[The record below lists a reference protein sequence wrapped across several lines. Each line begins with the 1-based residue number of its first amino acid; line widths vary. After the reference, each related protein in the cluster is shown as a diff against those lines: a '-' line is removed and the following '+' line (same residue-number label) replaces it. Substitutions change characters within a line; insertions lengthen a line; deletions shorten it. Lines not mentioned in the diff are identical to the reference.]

1 MKMSELKVS
10 LLNRRFF
17 CGIALIFIAV
27 LAVAHPYR
35 AFLTE
40 SGGSVEGPAWMAV
53 FIYGVSSER
62 TLLFLPLFVPLGAA
76 GDVQEELKSRYAV
89 FLVSRAGKK
98 NYLAGKIL
106 GAALSGGL
114 TAVTAFAAALAV
126 IVPWCAGIPDL
137 SGQELQGILPQLSG
151 QELQGFLPLLPAVLC
166 GFLCGFLNGALWALA
181 GSAAAVL
188 TRNHYLGYA
197 VPFILYYVLTVFQE
211 RYYDKSY
218 FGAGVCVGILIFLIA
233 AAGLLLMKLTE
244 RRLTG

>member
-1 MKMSELKVS
+1 MSELKVS
-10 LLNRRFF
+10 LLNRRLF
-17 CGIALIFIAV
+17 CGIILIFVAV

-35 AFLTE
+35 AFLNE

-53 FIYGVSSER
+53 FTYGVSSER
-62 TLLFLPLFVPLGAA
+62 TRLFLPLFVPLGAA

-106 GAALSGGL
+106 GA
-114 TAVTAFAAALAV
+114 
-126 IVPWCAGIPDL
+126 
-137 SGQELQGILPQLSG
+137 
-151 QELQGFLPLLPAVLC
+151 
-166 GFLCGFLNGALWALA
+166 
-181 GSAAAVL
+181 VL

-211 RYYDKSY
+211 RYYDKYYILSPRQWAYPSY

>member
-1 MKMSELKVS
+1 M
-10 LLNRRFF
+10 
-17 CGIALIFIAV
+17 
-27 LAVAHPYR
+27 
-35 AFLTE
+35 
-40 SGGSVEGPAWMAV
+40 
-53 FIYGVSSER
+53 
-62 TLLFLPLFVPLGAA
+62 
-76 GDVQEELKSRYAV
+76 
-89 FLVSRAGKK
+89 
-98 NYLAGKIL
+98 
-106 GAALSGGL
+106 
-114 TAVTAFAAALAV
+114 

-137 SGQELQGILPQLSG
+137 SGQELQG
-151 QELQGFLPLLPAVLC
+151 FLPLLSAVLC

-211 RYYDKSY
+211 RYYDKFYILSPRQWAYPSY

>member
-1 MKMSELKVS
+1 MRMSELKVS

-17 CGIALIFIAV
+17 CGIVLIFLVV

-35 AFLTE
+35 AFLAE
-40 SGGSVEGPAWMAV
+40 SGGSVEGPAWSAV

-62 TLLFLPLFVPLGAA
+62 TLLFLPLFVPLAAA

-98 NYLAGKIL
+98 NYLAGKIM

-114 TAVTAFAAALAV
+114 MTVTAYAAALAV

-137 SGQELQGILPQLSG
+137 SGQETLRGII
-151 QELQGFLPLLPAVLC
+151 PLIPA
-166 GFLCGFLNGALWALA
+166 FLCGFLNGAFWALA

-211 RYYDKSY
+211 RYYAKLYALSPRQWAYPSY
-218 FGAGVCVGILIFLIA
+218 FGAGFCAGILILLIA
-233 AAGLLLMKLTE
+233 AAALLLAKLIE

>member
-17 CGIALIFIAV
+17 CGIVLIFIAV
-27 LAVAHPYR
+27 LVVAHPYR

-53 FIYGVSSER
+53 FTYGVSSER

-98 NYLAGKIL
+98 NYLVGKIL

-114 TAVTAFAAALAV
+114 TVMAAFAAALAV
-126 IVPWCAGIPDL
+126 IVPWCVGIPDL
-137 SGQELQGILPQLSG
+137 SGQELQGILP
-151 QELQGFLPLLPAVLC
+151 LLPAVLC
-166 GFLCGFLNGALWALA
+166 GFLNGAFWALA

-211 RYYDKSY
+211 RYYDKYYILSPRQWAYPSY
-218 FGAGVCVGILIFLIA
+218 FSAAVCVGMLIILIA

>member
-1 MKMSELKVS
+1 MSELKVS
-10 LLNRRFF
+10 LLNRRLF
-17 CGIALIFIAV
+17 CGIVLIFAAV

-106 GAALSGGL
+106 GAALCGGCEQTCRGFQGVDGQLRMEDASGRGKYIRIL
-114 TAVTAFAAALAV
+114 ALFPLDEVTQEH
-126 IVPWCAGIPDL
+126 
-137 SGQELQGILPQLSG
+137 SGHHGRRHAP
-151 QELQGFLPLLPAVLC
+151 FLEP
-166 GFLCGFLNGALWALA
+166 GGDG
-181 GSAAAVL
+181 
-188 TRNHYLGYA
+188 
-197 VPFILYYVLTVFQE
+197 
-211 RYYDKSY
+211 
-218 FGAGVCVGILIFLIA
+218 
-233 AAGLLLMKLTE
+233 
-244 RRLTG
+244 